1 VTACYCVYC
10 LDVELCKY
18 FALYIHVFCC
28 HCIILYF
35 NAVRSFDRKSEINHQ
50 FSSVCAI
57 FNACIQQGCCPK
69 VWKMADVL
77 PISKVHP
84 PMSVQSDLRPIS
96 PTATISKHLEAIVG
110 QWILTYVSD
119 QIDKRQY
126 GSLKGRSTTHA
137 LIDIVHH

>member
-1 VTACYCVYC
+1 MIQFQQCT
-10 LDVELCKY
+10 LFFLK
-18 FALYIHVFCC
+18 
-28 HCIILYF
+28 
-35 NAVRSFDRKSEINHQ
+35 Q
-50 FSSVCAI
+50 FSVVWKALMSGKLQARMACRTGSYETTHPYFVNRSARYLS

-77 PISKVHP
+77 PIPKVHP